1 MTFMN
6 TSQRITYIRIN
17 MALRYQGKEM
27 KSHLD
32 KMLAKYRRGE
42 SIGSTAEARLKARGL
57 IERKSG
63 DKKKGKLGKS

>member
-1 MTFMN
+1 
-6 TSQRITYIRIN
+6 
-17 MALRYQGKEM
+17 MALRYQSKKM

-42 SIGSTAEARLKARGL
+42 PIGSTAEARLKARGL

>member
-1 MTFMN
+1 MTDLKFK
-6 TSQRITYIRIN
+6 
-17 MALRYQGKEM
+17 GKKM

-42 SIGSTAEARLKARGL
+42 SIGATAEARLKARGL

-63 DKKKGKLGKS
+63 KKEKGKLGKS